1 MTGRKARTE
10 DARWNERAPA
20 LTPRGLIIVR
30 RASIIGELE
39 VVVLAATALI
49 PVAVVVL
56 AIGAS
61 RSRNSPL
68 ARVTAIAA

>member
-1 MTGRKARTE
+1 MTDNKARTE
-10 DARWNERAPA
+10 DERWNERVPA

-39 VVVLAATALI
+39 VAALAATALI
-49 PVAVVVL
+49 LVAVAAL

-68 ARVTAIAA
+68 ARVTAIAV